1 MKTKA
6 NGKTLFV
13 NVKLH
18 HKKID
23 ISNSIQSETLQIL
36 NGLNEAVKICRQ
48 IIFKSFGDENKRV
61 VYFTG
66 SEDFAWY

>member
-6 NGKTLFV
+6 DGKTLFV

-23 ISNSIQSETLQIL
+23 ILNSIQSETLQML
-36 NGLNEAVKICRQ
+36 NGLNEAVKICR
-48 IIFKSFGDENKRV
+48 
-61 VYFTG
+61 
-66 SEDFAWY
+66 

>member
-23 ISNSIQSETLQIL
+23 NSNSIQSETLQIL
-36 NGLNEAVKICRQ
+36 NGLNEAVKICR
-48 IIFKSFGDENKRV
+48 
-61 VYFTG
+61 
-66 SEDFAWY
+66 

>member
-6 NGKTLFV
+6 DGKTLCV

-23 ISNSIQSETLQIL
+23 ISNSIQSETLQML
-36 NGLNEAVKICRQ
+36 NGFNEAVKICR
-48 IIFKSFGDENKRV
+48 
-61 VYFTG
+61 
-66 SEDFAWY
+66 

>member
-1 MKTKA
+1 M
-6 NGKTLFV
+6 LSYII
-13 NVKLH
+13 
-18 HKKID
+18 KKID
-23 ISNSIQSETLQIL
+23 ILNSIQSETLQML

-66 SEDFAWY
+66 SEDFALGTKILCVGRDS